1 MLTLKTCLVLDQN
14 KVGGFDG
21 RAVHGHKYRNF
32 PKTTFLGSGIGYLQ
46 RKLTIDFCTIT
57 KL

>member
-1 MLTLKTCLVLDQN
+1 MLTLNTCLVLDQN

-21 RAVHGHKYRNF
+21 RAVHGHKHRNF
-32 PKTTFLGSGIGYLQ
+32 PKTTFLGSGIG
-46 RKLTIDFCTIT
+46 KLTIDFCTTT